1 VQLPI
6 ARGKLLTTGSSV
18 TLVMRCSLCGK
29 EHRYDKSPLPKPE
42 LEELRRA
49 GFSEEWLP
57 CQHDLPG
64 NFARITFGP
73 GPRRPPSHPRRDV
86 A

>member
-1 VQLPI
+1 MQLPI
-6 ARGKLLTTGSSV
+6 ARGKLLTSGSSV
-18 TLVMRCSLCGK
+18 TLVVRCSLCGE

-42 LEELRRA
+42 LDELRRA

-64 NFARITFGP
+64 NFARITFGA
-73 GPRRPPSHPRRDV
+73 GPRRSPFRTPRNI

>member
-1 VQLPI
+1 MQLPI
-6 ARGKLLTTGSSV
+6 ARGKLLTSGSSV
-18 TLVMRCSLCGK
+18 TLVVSCTLCGE

-42 LEELRRA
+42 LDELRRA

-64 NFARITFGP
+64 NFARITFGS
-73 GPRRPPSHPRRDV
+73 GPRRSPFRARRDV